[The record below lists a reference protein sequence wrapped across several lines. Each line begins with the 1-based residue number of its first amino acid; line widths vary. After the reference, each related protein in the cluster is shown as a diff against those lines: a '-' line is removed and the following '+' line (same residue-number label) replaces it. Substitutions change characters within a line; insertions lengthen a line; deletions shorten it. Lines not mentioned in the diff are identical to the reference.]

1 MDVRPSD
8 TDHAPM
14 SVLAISK
21 RRRTISW
28 VAWGLWALILGLLAT
43 SLSLAAVTSFVLV
56 PGVGGAIGIATM
68 ATAATLVITR
78 WPRSRSGWL
87 LLAAALSIAVGFSLA
102 ELAFYTMDGS
112 PPLAGGPWWQRSGW
126 HVLPARSDTSC
137 AQRRSST
144 PGPT

>member
-1 MDVRPSD
+1 MWPAGMDVRPSD

-14 SVLAISK
+14 SVLAISE

-43 SLSLAAVTSFVLV
+43 SLSLAAVASFLLV

-87 LLAAALSIAVGFSLA
+87 LLAAALSIAVGFSLG
-102 ELAFYTMDGS
+102 ELAVYTGVHRDGDLGTTQGLIAS
-112 PPLAGGPWWQRSGW
+112 AHAAFWLF
-126 HVLPARSDTSC
+126 V
-137 AQRRSST
+137 
-144 PGPT
+144 